1 METLSILLLIIIIG
15 LVAVLFFRVRS
26 TRSDLPEQSAL
37 IMQQQIDGMRNEL
50 SQSLK
55 FTTEAVARNLKDTS
69 DTLFQSMRTTTE
81 NVNQQIGMVIQT
93 VQKTTEQLNQQLSS
107 QTNTIGTRLD
117 TAAKVIQDLKQ
128 SQGEVMEAGRQ
139 MKELAE
145 GMSSLESL
153 LKAPKMRGGL
163 GELLLEDLLKQV
175 LPAASYATQHRFR
188 NGNTVDAI
196 VRTANGII
204 PIDSKFPLENFR
216 KMIEAHTD
224 GEKKSYYKLFVG
236 DVKKHIDAIAQKYI
250 APDEGTF
257 DFALMYIPAENI
269 YYETIIKNDNYDDE
283 TSIYNYG
290 VSRRVFSVSPNTFYA
305 QLHVIALGF
314 KGMEVE
320 KSAKQI
326 IQNLARLQGDL
337 QRFAD
342 DFETV
347 GKHLTNAKNKFDDAS
362 RRLDTFEEKLRQSSA
377 NALSGNE
384 GTQGELLE

>member
-1 METLSILLLIIIIG
+1 METLSILLFVILIVLI
-15 LVAVLFFRVRS
+15 AVMLFRERR
-26 TRSDLPEQSAL
+26 TGSDASSQTAL
-37 IMQQQIDGMRNEL
+37 LMQQQIDNVRTEI
-50 SQSLK
+50 SQNLK
-55 FTTEAVARNLKDTS
+55 FTTDAVARSLKDTS
-69 DTLFQSMRTTTE
+69 DALFQSMRTTTE

-107 QTNTIGTRLD
+107 QTSTIGTRLD

-145 GMSSLESL
+145 GMSSLENL

-175 LPAASYATQHRFR
+175 LPATSYAMQFRFR

-196 VRTANGII
+196 VRTANGNI

-216 KMIEAHTD
+216 KMIEAQTD
-224 GEKKSYYKLFVG
+224 SEKKSFYKLFVS
-236 DVKKHIDAIAQKYI
+236 DVKKHIDAIAEKYI
-250 APDEGTF
+250 VPDEGTF

-290 VSRRVFSVSPNTFYA
+290 VKRNVFSVSPNTFYA

-326 IQNLARLQGDL
+326 IQNLSRLQGDL

-342 DFETV
+342 DFETA

-362 RRLDTFEEKLRQSSA
+362 RRLDTFGEKLRQSSA
-377 NALSGNE
+377 SALPGGE
-384 GTQGELLE
+384 GTQERLLE

>member
-1 METLSILLLIIIIG
+1 MEVLLIILLIILIG
-15 LVAVLFFRVRS
+15 LVSVILLRERKPHTSDNSVL
-26 TRSDLPEQSAL
+26 L
-37 IMQQQIDGMRNEL
+37 MQQQIDSVR
-50 SQSLK
+50 
-55 FTTEAVARNLKDTS
+55 ADVARSLKDTS
-69 DTLFQSMRTTTE
+69 DALSQS
-81 NVNQQIGMVIQT
+81 VNQQIGMVIQT

-107 QTNTIGTRLD
+107 QTSTIGTRLD
-117 TAAKVIQDLKQ
+117 TAARVIQDLKQ
-128 SQGEVMEAGRQ
+128 SQGEVMEAGRH

-145 GMSSLESL
+145 GMSSLENL

-175 LPAASYATQHRFR
+175 LPATSYAMQYRFR

-196 VRTANGII
+196 VRTANGNI

-216 KMIEAHTD
+216 KMIEAQAD
-224 GEKKSYYKLFVG
+224 SEKKSFYKLFVS

-250 APDEGTF
+250 VPDEGTF

-283 TSIYNYG
+283 TNIYNYG
-290 VSRRVFSVSPNTFYA
+290 VKRNVFSVSPNTFYA

-326 IQNLARLQGDL
+326 IQNLSRLQGDL

-377 NALSGNE
+377 GALPGGE
-384 GTQGELLE
+384 GTQERLLE